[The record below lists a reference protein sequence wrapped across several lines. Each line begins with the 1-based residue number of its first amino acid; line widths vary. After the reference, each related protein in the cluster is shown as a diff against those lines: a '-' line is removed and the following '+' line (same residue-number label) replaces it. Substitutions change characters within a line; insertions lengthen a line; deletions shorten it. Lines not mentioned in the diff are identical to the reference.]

1 MWKYIFMLLVSL
13 ALSSCQQK
21 PEDPQTLYQKYRGS
35 VVLIK
40 NQHYYSLTFDNGLR
54 LYFTLNEKGASPQ
67 IYETEQEAIDNAS
80 IAFGTGFFIGREG
93 QIATNR
99 HVVNPLVQGQEA
111 ARYIART
118 IAEFKT
124 ALNEKIQDK
133 LNEQKKLRNYYEAN
147 FLSLDENDV
156 NDLKNAYASLQS
168 QIKEM
173 QEFLGKI
180 DYNPDNTRIQ
190 VHVIDIGIAYDDTHV
205 TSLNDFKSCIVI
217 KQSSVEVIDLALIQ
231 LKDKRTPEHIKNL
244 IPVKYAVNRKDSVIT
259 INDNVYMIGFN
270 EGLQLAITKKGIKSQ
285 FTAGTITQ
293 EPDEDRMLYSIPTL
307 PGSSGSPIID
317 QWGNLVAVNFAKI
330 SDTQSFSFGIPKKH
344 LEALIGGT
352 STDDP
357 IAYTTTIPSGS
368 SSSSTAEPAS
378 MDSPHDEAYKRTIR
392 SFVAAEDSRNFDQ
405 LYSHFSSNNKRFWDI
420 DYPTYDALHQ
430 RYQYIWGKV
439 TQSRNIIK
447 EIRKITD
454 RTFDLYTEFEYYE
467 HRRQR
472 TISKSSRVRYHF
484 DNAGKIDE
492 VYGVE

>member
-1 MWKYIFMLLVSL
+1 MYKLIVMLLVTL

-21 PEDPQTLYQKYRGS
+21 PEDPQTLYQKYRSS

-54 LYFTLNEKGASPQ
+54 LYFTLNEKDGGPQ
-67 IYETEQEAIDNAS
+67 IYETEQEAVDNAN

-133 LNEQKKLRNYYEAN
+133 LNEQKKLQNYYEAN
-147 FLSLDENDV
+147 FFSLDDNDV
-156 NDLKNAYASLQS
+156 NDLKVAFANLQS
-168 QIKEM
+168 QIQEM

-180 DYNPDNTRIQ
+180 DYNPDNTTIQ
-190 VHVIDIGIAYDDTHV
+190 VHVFDIGIAYDDTYV

-217 KQSSVEVIDLALIQ
+217 KQAGAEAIDLALIQ

-244 IPVKYAVNRKDSVIT
+244 IPVKNTVNPKDSVLA
-259 INDNVYMIGFN
+259 INNNVYMIGYN
-270 EGLQLAITKKGIKSQ
+270 QGLQLAITKKGIKSQ

-293 EPDEDRMLYSIPTL
+293 EPDEDRVLYSIPTL

-344 LEALIGGT
+344 LVALIGGT
-352 STDDP
+352 TADEP
-357 IAYTTTIPSGS
+357 IAYTATIPDGNTS
-368 SSSSTAEPAS
+368 SSPEEPAS
-378 MDSPHDEAYKRTIR
+378 MDAPRDEAYKRTIR
-392 SFVAAEDSRNFDQ
+392 SFVSAEDNRNFDQ

-420 DYPTYDALHQ
+420 DYPTYDVLYK

-447 EIRKITD
+447 EIRKVTD
-454 RTFDLYTEFEYYE
+454 RTFDLYTESPAPKPHHERGILIIPAYIIKYRF
-467 HRRQR
+467 
-472 TISKSSRVRYHF
+472 
-484 DNAGKIDE
+484 
-492 VYGVE
+492 